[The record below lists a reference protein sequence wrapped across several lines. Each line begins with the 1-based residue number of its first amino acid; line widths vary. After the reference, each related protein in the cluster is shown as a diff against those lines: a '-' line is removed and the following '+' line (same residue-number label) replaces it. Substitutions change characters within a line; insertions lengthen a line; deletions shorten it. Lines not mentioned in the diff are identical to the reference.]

1 MGKNMTC
8 LSRCA
13 TVLVAAC
20 VVLPSHADTVS
31 NEPLVVTATRLAE
44 SADAT
49 LASVTVI
56 TSAQIEQSQAHDVTE
71 LLRQYAG
78 IDLGRNGGPG
88 QTASVFIRGANS
100 NQTLLLIDGVKMNP
114 ATIGGAP
121 WERIDPALIDH
132 IEIVRGPRS
141 ALYGS
146 EAIGGVVQIFTRRAK
161 NGVAGNASASYGS
174 DNTQTL
180 SAGLHG
186 SDGRWRGGMDASW
199 FGTDG
204 FPAVHGANFDSGH
217 RNLGFNGYAGG
228 RFHGIDIEASHWQQ
242 TGTTGYSECAQYDSV
257 TFDCLSF
264 APVSQDFTN
273 RASAMTLKAEP
284 TSVWSTTVKLSHM
297 EDDIA
302 QNQADAVFADMKDF
316 TRTRRN
322 LIDWQN
328 DIQAG
333 AHHLLT
339 AGLYASRETAA
350 SLVYGAASDV
360 SMGDRAIYLQ
370 DTIEYGPHK
379 LLAAIRHSQYDTFG
393 GHESWNLAYG
403 YQFTPATRAFASIG
417 IAFRAPDATDLYGY
431 GGNPDL
437 RPETARNLEIGLAH
451 HVDAHQTVELAIFR
465 NNISNLIIYND
476 PNFFDNVPGKNENIG
491 SARIQGIEP
500 RYRYHGGQFE
510 AHIEASFQD
519 PKNEDSGRDL
529 ARRASRSLTTGLDYQ
544 IGRYRLGADWLVVGA
559 RNDSDFSTTRDAG
572 YGLVNLT
579 AGTKLARDWHLQAR
593 IENLLDRGYVLAD
606 GFNTQRRAAFVML
619 RYSPTGAAQ

>member
-1 MGKNMTC
+1 MGKNMSC

-13 TVLVAAC
+13 TALIAAC
-20 VVLPSHADTVS
+20 VVLPSHAETAS
-31 NEPLVVTATRLAE
+31 NEPIVVTATRLAE

-56 TSAQIEQSQAHDVTE
+56 TSDQIELSQAHDVVE

-132 IEIVRGPRS
+132 IEIVHGPRS

-161 NGVAGNASASYGS
+161 TGVTSEASASYGS
-174 DNTQTL
+174 DNTQTI
-180 SAGLHG
+180 SAGLRG
-186 SDGRWRGGMDASW
+186 GDGRLRGGMDASW
-199 FGTDG
+199 FDTDG
-204 FPAVHGANFDSGH
+204 FPTVQGASFDSGH

-228 RFHGIDIEASHWQQ
+228 RLHGIDIEASHWQQ
-242 TGTTGYSECAQYDSV
+242 TGTTGYTDYG
-257 TFDCLSF
+257 L

-273 RASAMTLKAEP
+273 RASALTLKAEP

-297 EDDIA
+297 EDDIT
-302 QNQADAVFADMKDF
+302 QNQIDPYTPDNSKDF

-328 DIQAG
+328 DVQASE
-333 AHHLLT
+333 HHLLSV
-339 AGLYASRETAA
+339 GLYASHETAA
-350 SLVYGAASDV
+350 SLVYGTTFDT
-360 SMGDRAIYLQ
+360 SMDDHAIYVQ
-370 DTIEYGPHK
+370 DSMEYGAHK
-379 LLAAIRHSQYDTFG
+379 LLAATRHSQYDTFG
-393 GHESWNLAYG
+393 GDDSWNLAYG
-403 YQFTPATRAFASIG
+403 YQFTSATRAFASIG
-417 IAFRAPDATDLYGY
+417 TAFRAPDATDLYGY

-437 RPETARNLEIGLAH
+437 RPETARNVEIGLAH
-451 HVDAHQTVELAIFR
+451 HLDAHQTVELTVFR
-465 NNISNLIIYND
+465 NNISDLIVYND
-476 PNFFDNVPGKNENIG
+476 PNFFDDVPGTNENIG

-500 RYRYHGGQFE
+500 RYRYQGEQFG
-510 AHIEASFQD
+510 AHIEANFQD
-519 PKNEDSGRDL
+519 PKNEDSSRDL
-529 ARRASRSLTTGLDYQ
+529 ARRASRSLTAGLDYR
-544 IGRYRLGADWLVVGA
+544 IGRYRLGADWLVAGA
-559 RNDSDFSTTRDAG
+559 RNDSDFSATRNAG

-579 AGTKLARDWHLQAR
+579 ADKELTRDWHLQTR
-593 IENLLDRGYVLAD
+593 IENLLNRDYVLAE
-606 GFNTQRRAAFVML
+606 GFHTQRRAAFVML
-619 RYSPTGAAQ
+619 RYSPAGVAG